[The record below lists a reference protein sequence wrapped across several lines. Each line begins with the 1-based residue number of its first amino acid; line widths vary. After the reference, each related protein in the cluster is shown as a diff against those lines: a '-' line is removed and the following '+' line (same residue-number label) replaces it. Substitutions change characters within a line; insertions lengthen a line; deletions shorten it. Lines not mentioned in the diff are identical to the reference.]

1 MHAEPLIHREVE
13 RVQTTQAS
21 IAFAGVLAASLVV
34 FVLFAPT
41 SRSMVEIWA
50 RSDTFAHGF
59 LVVPAFLYMA
69 WVARSDLAAAPA
81 VPSWAGV
88 AAMAACGFLWLLAEL
103 AGSQAPAQFAVI
115 GMVPAA
121 LLAVFGWRRLRVL
134 AFPCAFLFFAV
145 PFGEV
150 FVPTLIQ
157 WTADFTVF
165 AVRLSGVPVY
175 REGMQFIIPSG
186 QWSVVEACSGIRYL
200 LASAMTGALFAWVMY
215 RSPWRRAIFVVA
227 ALLVP
232 LVANWIRAY
241 GIVMLG
247 HLSDNQIATG
257 VDHLVY
263 GWLFFG
269 FVVFLLF
276 AIGARW
282 REDHTAPLPERTVSG
297 GSASSSTSRARQVVA
312 VFCATVAA
320 LVWPVAHAALAKP
333 FGRPGPVAMTLDG
346 VNGWQASSAFAQ
358 WRPITQKPSLE
369 RTAYFVKGG
378 AVIGVQLSVYR
389 DQLEGAELVSWGNQ
403 LIDESPEATSRVV
416 TQRKV
421 GSVDGLASP
430 AYRETLLQADKRLVV
445 RDWYWLGDHTTTSD
459 AAAKVSLALDRL
471 LRRDDTSAWVLV
483 FTPVREDAAEAQSR
497 LNAFQREMGPSIL
510 AALEGLRR

>member
-13 RVQTTQAS
+13 RVQTTQGS
-21 IAFAGVLAASLVV
+21 IAFASVFVTSLVV
-34 FVLFAPT
+34 FALFAPT

-59 LVVPAFLYMA
+59 LVVPAFLYMV
-69 WVARSDLAAAPA
+69 WVARSDLGASPA

-88 AAMAACGFLWLLAEL
+88 AAIAGCGSVWLLAEL

-121 LLAVFGWRRLRVL
+121 LLAVFGWRRLRLL

-215 RSPWRRAIFVVA
+215 RSPWRRAIFIVA

-232 LVANWIRAY
+232 LGANWIRAY

-247 HLSDNQIATG
+247 HLSNNQIATG

-282 REDHTAPLPERTVSG
+282 REDHTAPERMVSSG
-297 GSASSSTSRARQVVA
+297 PTSSSPSRGRWVA
-312 VFCATVAA
+312 AMCCATLAA
-320 LVWPVAHAALAKP
+320 IAWPVAHAALDAP
-333 FGRPGPVAMTLDG
+333 FGRPGPAAMKLDA
-346 VNGWQASSAFAQ
+346 VNGWQPATAFAQ
-358 WRPITQKPSLE
+358 WRAITQKPSLE
-369 RTAYFVKGG
+369 KTAYFSKDG
-378 AVIGVQLSVYR
+378 AVVGVQLSVYR
-389 DQLEGAELVSWGNQ
+389 DQSEGAELVSWGNQ

-416 TQRKV
+416 TRRKV
-421 GSVDGLASP
+421 AQVEGHAAPG
-430 AYRETLLQADKRLVV
+430 YRETLLQADRRLVV
-445 RDWYWLGDHTTTSD
+445 RDWYWLGDRTTTSD
-459 AAAKVSLALDRL
+459 ASAKVSLALDRL

-483 FTPVREDAAEAQSR
+483 FTPVREDAAEAQAR
-497 LNAFQREMGPSIL
+497 LNAFQREMGPSIQ